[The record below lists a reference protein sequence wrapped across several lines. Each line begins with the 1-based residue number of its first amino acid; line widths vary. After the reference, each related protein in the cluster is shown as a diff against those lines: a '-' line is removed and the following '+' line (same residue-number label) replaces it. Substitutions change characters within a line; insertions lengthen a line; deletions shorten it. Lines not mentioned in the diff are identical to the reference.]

1 MKVLTSTLQFVTDK
15 FVALDKWVSGI
26 LGYGQK
32 DKEGNPT
39 QTGTGALS
47 ALTAGALTAFAGYK
61 VYKGIRNRS
70 AVGTEAPGAWGTTEQ
85 KALYVKVVGA
95 GLAGAGAAGGGSPL
109 PGTGGGPGAKGA
121 GGGGRVGRMLGGAG
135 RLLGKAFLPLSL
147 AMGAFDA
154 FQGFGADPSAGFGSK
169 LLNAGSSALSGAS
182 FGLLGSSPEEIAARA
197 NAPGAPQAQG
207 QMSMLEQIDQ
217 MLESRPGGINL
228 QYTET
233 GQALRDFSLG
243 YREAISALDLTPA
256 GGLDA
261 ARGLLNLVNAP
272 RQSAITPPDYQAA
285 ASDWQTEVMI
295 TWKTIKEINEN
306 MVSLLIR
313 IASNT
318 DSLGDGIPVQ
328 GSGMQPG

>member
-1 MKVLTSTLQFVTDK
+1 
-15 FVALDKWVSGI
+15 
-26 LGYGQK
+26 
-32 DKEGNPT
+32 
-39 QTGTGALS
+39 
-47 ALTAGALTAFAGYK
+47 
-61 VYKGIRNRS
+61 
-70 AVGTEAPGAWGTTEQ
+70 
-85 KALYVKVVGA
+85 
-95 GLAGAGAAGGGSPL
+95 
-109 PGTGGGPGAKGA
+109 
-121 GGGGRVGRMLGGAG
+121 
-135 RLLGKAFLPLSL
+135 
-147 AMGAFDA
+147 
-154 FQGFGADPSAGFGSK
+154 
-169 LLNAGSSALSGAS
+169 
-182 FGLLGSSPEEIAARA
+182 
-197 NAPGAPQAQG
+197 
-207 QMSMLEQIDQ
+207 MLEQIDQ